1 MTAKNT
7 AQLLIVKPITVD
19 AAETQ
24 IDVLPPQLNFDNA
37 PAWLHT
43 QAQDHLRHVVTLH
56 SGSAAMWRKGAIGAV
71 LCGVELHTVKKMV
84 GHGRFEEVLNRWVVP
99 LGISTRTARRYM
111 DLAYSAR
118 RALARSGSHAMD
130 PERMLG
136 DGQSNTDPE
145 YQAVMTAIYN
155 CATGQDW
162 IDLLEEL
169 QLSKPAG
176 RGGFHP
182 PRQYLEKYAKLRKL
196 DATQYMDW
204 SEDIRE
210 DFRKW
215 LKEEKRREALSA
227 SQQDPAHHDK
237 RRRAVAERHWKPFLT
252 QALIGVQGK
261 DTWSALPKDTKM
273 ELAATLKRLAELIEG
288 TVR

>member
-7 AQLLIVKPITVD
+7 AQHAITVKPIAVLNTHPI
-19 AAETQ
+19 E
-24 IDVLPPQLNFDNA
+24 VLPPEMCFGDA
-37 PAWLHT
+37 PEWMT
-43 QAQDHLRHVVTLH
+43 SQAQEHLKRVISLH
-56 SGSAAMWRKGAIGAV
+56 SGSAAMWKRGAIGAV